1 MSIIDKVVAH
11 FESKEVK
18 KIEVPEWGDSS
29 GSLFVYAKPI
39 TLAQKAKLARLS
51 KNESSGL
58 ELLAYALIELA
69 KDSAGNALFTLED
82 KRKLM
87 TNADPDVMAR
97 VAGELL
103 NSDSLETAEGN

>member
-1 MSIIDKVVAH
+1 MSVIDKVVAH
-11 FESKEVK
+11 FEAKEIK
-18 KIEVPEWGDSS
+18 KIEVSEWGDAS
-29 GSLFVYAKPI
+29 GPLLIYAKPI

-51 KNESSGL
+51 KNEASGL

-69 KDSAGNALFTLED
+69 KDSTGNPLFTLED

-103 NSDSLETAEGN
+103 NSDTLEIAEGN